1 MLAGCWPAGS
11 GSALRAA
18 RGEGGVLTGLLTEV
32 LGGCSGD
39 IPRDAARDVRGCSG
53 VAHRFFTE
61 TLGGCSRDA
70 QVTLLGMLGNAAR
83 VARGVLGATHR
94 LAPGGVSRM
103 PGGAGGPAR
112 RCPSGCAPRAPLR
125 APRRGWRSGGAGGRQ
140 RGGEGVVSP
149 ARLSRRPGSI
159 NEIIMQIE
167 QPCATRQPYLIPAGG
182 EAGRAGGSPGP
193 SPRGAGNATPPG
205 IPRLG
210 TLLPPPGSPAPRRG
224 TAEHGR
230 WPVPG
235 ASRRLG
241 TPRRARVPRGG
252 PSPPARV
259 GAGGQGC
266 GWAGDG
272 AREAPGERGGMG
284 VARGGMGRGAMH
296 SHTHMHTCEG
306 PGILNCIADKSP
318 T

>member
-1 MLAGCWPAGS
+1 MLAGRLGKCSPGCS
-11 GSALRAA
+11 GR
-18 RGEGGVLTGLLTEV
+18 GGVLTGLLTEV

-39 IPRDAARDVRGCSG
+39 VPRDAARDVRGCSG
-53 VAHRFFTE
+53 VAHRFLTE

-70 QVTLLGMLGNAAR
+70 QVTLLGMVGNAAR

-112 RCPSGCAPRAPLR
+112 CCPSGCAPRAPLR

-140 RGGEGVVSP
+140 RGGEGVASP

-193 SPRGAGNATPPG
+193 SPRGAGTGLAMPLRLASPVWGPCCHPPAARHPEG
-205 IPRLG
+205 ARPSTAGGLCQEHPGGSAPPAVPGYPGGPRP
-210 TLLPPPGSPAPRRG
+210 LLPGWVQG
-224 TAEHGR
+224 GR
-230 WPVPG
+230 AV
-235 ASRRLG
+235 
-241 TPRRARVPRGG
+241 
-252 PSPPARV
+252 
-259 GAGGQGC
+259 GGQ
-266 GWAGDG
+266 
-272 AREAPGERGGMG
+272 ETEPGRLWVRG
-284 VARGGMGRGAMH
+284 VAWGWHGGGMGRGPCT
-296 SHTHMHTCEG
+296 HTHTHAHMRRSGNIKLHCR
-306 PGILNCIADKSP
+306 
-318 T
+318 